1 MTRPSESP
9 DPTAVAASSSWRRRH
24 PVLARAVLYGLGLAV
39 GGVLLWLFALRR
51 GQDAE
56 DQHAL
61 RWKRLEQLPLVIQMN
76 PEAPEAVK
84 VLDAEYADPAL
95 PAALRARAER
105 MRGIIARNRK
115 DRAAVDASFEQAL
128 ALDPAAAEATR
139 IEWALCL
146 ADLKDGPAA
155 MKLLLAARPTSLTLA
170 LWLELAVAQAEAAYE
185 RPPEGAGLGRV
196 ALLGR
201 APTPL
206 PNEAP
211 VWLGL
216 TEWTPAG
223 VALETTRWKVLGV
236 DPASEFATGC
246 WRRLAELAPQDFEAL
261 LAATEGLLA
270 GQDPEGA
277 RATWRLAQSA
287 DPGAAGKAL
296 ALRAA
301 LAPLRSR

>member
-1 MTRPSESP
+1 MDSAVHGSAPR
-9 DPTAVAASSSWRRRH
+9 DPSWRKRH
-24 PVLARAVLYGLGLAV
+24 PVLARAVLYGAGLAL
-39 GGVLLWLFALRR
+39 GGLALWLLAGRR
-51 GQDAE
+51 AQDAE
-56 DQHAL
+56 DRL
-61 RWKRLEQLPLVIQMN
+61 LFLWKRLETLPIVVQAD
-76 PEAPEAVK
+76 PDGAEALK

-115 DRAAVDASFEQAL
+115 DRAAVDAAFDKAL
-128 ALDPAAAEATR
+128 ALDPAVADATR

-146 ADLKDGPAA
+146 ADLKDGSAA
-155 MKLLLAARPTSLTLA
+155 MKPLLAARPTSLTLA

-185 RPPEGAGLGRV
+185 MPPEGAGLGRV
-196 ALLGR
+196 ALLTK

-206 PNEAP
+206 PSEAP

-246 WRRLAELAPQDFEAL
+246 WRRLAELAPHDFEAL
-261 LAATEGLLA
+261 VAATEGLLA
-270 GQDPEGA
+270 GQDLEGA
-277 RATWRLAQSA
+277 RALWKLAQSA

-301 LAPLRSR
+301 LAPLRTR